1 MIFTCDFYVS
11 VGRTGDTRPRLKLNQ
26 GQPDA
31 GSVGIFLGLVESFIW
46 GRYVTLAFGSLY
58 NFFALRWR

>member
-26 GQPDA
+26 GQTDA
-31 GSVGIFLGLVESFIW
+31 GSVGFFVRFVESIIW
-46 GRYVTLAFGSLY
+46 GWYVTLVFGSSY
-58 NFFALRWR
+58 NFFALR